1 MRAVT
6 RASTRVPGPHNPFPV
21 RIRVLG
27 AHGGSTPRHRQT
39 SFLVNDALCLDAG
52 AVTDALSLE
61 DQARVRAVLV
71 THSHM
76 DHVAALPFLVE
87 NVFGRTRGPLEVLA
101 PEDVLDALRTHLF
114 NDALWPDFSRIP
126 GQDGPSVTFRAVP
139 VGAPFSADGLTV
151 TAVRVAHVVP
161 TYGYVL
167 ADERAAVVFS
177 GDTGPTEEIWS
188 VARRV
193 PNLKALFVECS
204 FPSDLQ
210 RIADVSCH
218 LTPTTLRAEMRK
230 FPPGMPI
237 YLYHMKPPALERLA
251 AEIAAIGDARLHV
264 LADGDDLVF

>member
-1 MRAVT
+1 M
-6 RASTRVPGPHNPFPV
+6 
-21 RIRVLG
+21 
-27 AHGGSTPRHRQT
+27 
-39 SFLVNDALCLDAG
+39 NDAFCVDAG
-52 AVTDALSLE
+52 AVTDALTLE
-61 DQARVRAVLV
+61 EQERVRAVLV

-76 DHVAALPFLVE
+76 DHVASLPFLVE
-87 NVFGRTRGPLEVLA
+87 NVFGRTGPLEVLA

-126 GQDGPSVTFRAVP
+126 GQDGPSVTFRTVP

-151 TAVRVAHVVP
+151 TAVKVAHVVP

-167 ADERAAVVFS
+167 ADARCAVVFS

-204 FPSDLQ
+204 FSNDLQ

-218 LTPTTLRAEMRK
+218 LTPATLRAEMVK
-230 FPPGMPI
+230 FPADVPI
-237 YLYHMKPPALERLA
+237 YLYHMKPPSLARLA
-251 AEIAAIGDARLHV
+251 AEIAAFGDARLHV
-264 LADGDDLVF
+264 LADGDDLLF

>member
-1 MRAVT
+1 M
-6 RASTRVPGPHNPFPV
+6 

-39 SFLVNDALCLDAG
+39 SFLVNDALCVDAG
-52 AVTDALSLE
+52 SVTDALSLE
-61 DQARVRAVLV
+61 EQERVRAVLV

-76 DHVAALPFLVE
+76 DHVASLPFLVE

-126 GQDGPSVTFRAVP
+126 GQDGPSVTFRSVP
-139 VGAPFSADGLTV
+139 VGTPFSADGLTA
-151 TAVRVAHVVP
+151 TAVKVSHVVP

-167 ADERAAVVFS
+167 ADDRAAVVFS
-177 GDTGPTEEIWS
+177 GDTGPTEEIWAA
-188 VARRV
+188 ARGT
-193 PNLKALFVECS
+193 PDLKALFVECS

-210 RIADVSCH
+210 RIADVSFH
-218 LTPTTLRAEMRK
+218 LTPKTLRTEMAK
-230 FPPGMPI
+230 FPGNVPV

-251 AEIAAIGDARLHV
+251 AEIAAIGDPRLVV
-264 LADGDDLVF
+264 LADGDDLVL